1 MLGWPGPVAHLCFP
15 VSAQGVSG
23 SVAIEPCL
31 GQLAFQLL
39 ERRIRGRFGNIGRPE
54 HPTQG
59 HISFGSQPVL
69 GKQGIAFYAVQAESS
84 LYNRALIGGLNRP
97 IHFITVTFRSLPRP
111 HHRLDGRGHTRDAAP
126 RTSAASEV
134 GGRLPGTAAG
144 RERRRNSAVPSS

>member
-97 IHFITVTFRSLPRP
+97 IHFLRLRFAACRARSIASMVEGYARCC
-111 HHRLDGRGHTRDAAP
+111 A
-126 RTSAASEV
+126 RTPAASEV
-134 GGRLPGTAAG
+134 GGRPPGLLDRLSG
-144 RERRRNSAVPSS
+144 Y